1 MPGREKRSRGRRRG
15 AGFVPI
21 PQEPQPGR
29 GGGGRGAPTP
39 ARIDAPL
46 GGRPQ
51 GRGSRRVLP
60 RLFAA
65 GNERPDVLL
74 GSSFLFKKT
83 FFFFLPLVQL
93 ACLQEGIELRV
104 CRDSSDKGGGGRAQN

>member
-1 MPGREKRSRGRRRG
+1 MRR
-15 AGFVPI
+15 PH
-21 PQEPQPGR
+21 
-29 GGGGRGAPTP
+29 P

-60 RLFAA
+60 PPRS
-65 GNERPDVLL
+65 LL
-74 GSSFLFKKT
+74 GMRLQT
-83 FFFFLPLVQL
+83 RYWVLFFFLKRLFPPWVQL